1 MTPRQFFQAT
11 QFAQEIINKTP
22 RDQLEDDWHEFSDDI
37 DINIYWIEDGPITAV
52 AYPIRVGDDGLRWT
66 DVTREHTCLPGT
78 CRSTG
83 KDVMTYR
90 RVVSAPSVT
99 DLTVRVTSKPDGT
112 VVYHGQRMLCTN
124 GMKVPTKLEAEDD
137 QS

>member
-1 MTPRQFFQAT
+1 MTPKQFFQAT
-11 QFAQEIINKTP
+11 QFAQDIINKTP

-52 AYPIRVGDDGLRWT
+52 AYPIRVDEYGFSRT
-66 DVTREHTCLPGT
+66 DVTREHTYLPVT

-90 RVVSAPSVT
+90 RVVSAPSV
-99 DLTVRVTSKPDGT
+99 DEVTVRVTSKPDGT
-112 VVYHGQRMLCTN
+112 VVYHGQRLLCHN
-124 GMKVPTKLEAEDD
+124 GMEPPTKLEAEDD

>member
-66 DVTREHTCLPGT
+66 DVTREHTCLPVT

-90 RVVSAPSVT
+90 RTVFAPSV
-99 DLTVRVTSKPDGT
+99 P
-112 VVYHGQRMLCTN
+112 
-124 GMKVPTKLEAEDD
+124 EAEHD

>member
-52 AYPIRVGDDGLRWT
+52 AYPIRVDDYGFSRTWV
-66 DVTREHTCLPGT
+66 DEAHTYLPVT

-90 RVVSAPSVT
+90 RTVFAPSV
-99 DLTVRVTSKPDGT
+99 P
-112 VVYHGQRMLCTN
+112 
-124 GMKVPTKLEAEDD
+124 EAEHD

>member
-1 MTPRQFFQAT
+1 MTQKQFFQST
-11 QFAQEIINKTP
+11 QFAQDIINKTP

-52 AYPIRVGDDGLRWT
+52 AYPIRVDEYGFSRT
-66 DVTREHTCLPGT
+66 DVTSAHTYLPVT

>member
-11 QFAQEIINKTP
+11 QFAQDIINKTP

-52 AYPIRVGDDGLRWT
+52 AYPIRVDEYGFSRT
-66 DVTREHTCLPGT
+66 DVTSAHTYLPVT

-90 RVVSAPSVT
+90 RVVSAPSV
-99 DLTVRVTSKPDGT
+99 KPDGT
-112 VVYHGQRMLCTN
+112 VVYHGQRLLCNN
-124 GMKVPTKLEAEDD
+124 GMEPPTKLEAEDE
-137 QS
+137 

>member
-52 AYPIRVGDDGLRWT
+52 AYPIRVDEYGFSRTWVDE
-66 DVTREHTCLPGT
+66 EHTYLPVTDNSGN
-78 CRSTG
+78 
-83 KDVMTYR
+83 KDVLTFR
-90 RVVSAPSVT
+90 RIVFAPS
-99 DLTVRVTSKPDGT
+99 KAEP
-112 VVYHGQRMLCTN
+112 
-124 GMKVPTKLEAEDD
+124 EAEHD

>member
-22 RDQLEDDWHEFSDDI
+22 RDQLEDDWHEFSEDI

-66 DVTREHTCLPGT
+66 DVTREHTYLPICDNLARKG
-78 CRSTG
+78 
-83 KDVMTYR
+83 VLTYR
-90 RVVSAPSVT
+90 RVVSAPS
-99 DLTVRVTSKPDGT
+99 KAEP
-112 VVYHGQRMLCTN
+112 
-124 GMKVPTKLEAEDD
+124 EAEHD